1 MENTQKVKRKTK
13 KKNNE
18 RHIYASFAYIPV
30 LNFLPLFDKEAGNF
44 VHFHAKQGFLIF
56 VIEFIGLLLF
66 FSFYLLVGTFPIIR
80 YIFVNFF
87 FAFYILC
94 VAILIVM
101 GMYGALTGKEF
112 EIPFIG
118 EIAKKIN
125 I

>member
-1 MENTQKVKRKTK
+1 MEKTK
-13 KKNNE
+13 KLKKQPE
-18 RHIYASFAYIPV
+18 RHIYASFSYIPF
-30 LNFLPLFDKEAGNF
+30 LNFLPLFDKEAGDF

-56 VIEFIGLLLF
+56 VIEFIGFLLF
-66 FSFYLLVGTFPIIR
+66 ISFYLLVGMFPIIR

-94 VAILIVM
+94 IAILIVL
-101 GMYGALTGKEF
+101 GMYGALTGKAF
-112 EIPFIG
+112 EIPFLG

>member
-1 MENTQKVKRKTK
+1 MTKEKIKREKG
-13 KKNNE
+13 E
-18 RHIYASFAYIPV
+18 RHIYASFSYIPF
-30 LNFLPLFDKEAGNF
+30 LNFLPLFDKEASDF

-66 FSFYLLVGTFPIIR
+66 FSFYLLVGVFPIVR

-87 FAFYILC
+87 FSFYILC
-94 VAILIVM
+94 VAVLIVI
-101 GMYGALTGKEF
+101 GMYGALKGEEF

-118 EIAKKIN
+118 EIARKIN